1 MKFNVFFVLIVF
13 LVMIIPISLAHTNA
27 QSEETLSI
35 VPEPPTNLIA
45 ITNLPINLSWTAS
58 PDTSSQTPVTHYSI
72 ERSTDGGKTWD
83 VLSTSID
90 LSLIHI

>member
-45 ITNLPINLSWTAS
+45 ITNLPINLS
-58 PDTSSQTPVTHYSI
+58 
-72 ERSTDGGKTWD
+72 
-83 VLSTSID
+83 
-90 LSLIHI
+90 